1 MKKLT
6 LPVALIAVCAVIVV
20 IVSCE
25 KDNMLINKDG
35 AVRFTSGGATATQTR
50 VAIDP
55 QNKSVWEKGDP
66 VGIYMVK
73 HGTSDVLENAENM
86 KYTASEAGTSTS
98 FAPAVQT
105 IYYPL
110 DETEKVDF
118 IAYHPY
124 RETVSGFVYPVDV
137 SNQTSQTGID
147 LMWATADKQGA
158 GYSKEDGRNTTS
170 VDLAFNHQLAKLRMN
185 VTKDANVPG
194 QIVKVSINGMNT
206 TASFDLKGSGGFT
219 VTGDSKSF
227 EVYTIT
233 AGSVYEAILLPLG
246 SLGTAHTVT
255 FTTDKGETYTWSM
268 YKQITELKPGNIYT
282 YDIKV
287 AKYKIEV
294 TGNINSWT
302 VGTTGSG
309 NAD

>member
-6 LPVALIAVCAVIVV
+6 LPVVLIAICAV

-25 KDNMLINKDG
+25 KDNSPVNYDS

-55 QNKSVWEKGDP
+55 QDKSVWEKGDP

-86 KYTASEAGTSTS
+86 KYTASEAGLSTS
-98 FAPAVQT
+98 FAPAVQA

-124 RETVSGFVYPVDV
+124 RATVSGFVYPVDV
-137 SNQTSQTGID
+137 SDQASQTGID
-147 LMWATADKQGA
+147 LMWAAADKQGA
-158 GYSKEDGRNTTS
+158 GYSKEDGRNNTL
-170 VDLAFNHQLAKLRMN
+170 VDLAFSHQLAKLRMN
-185 VTKDANVPG
+185 VTKDSNVPG
-194 QIVKVSINGMNT
+194 EIVKVSINGMNT
-206 TASFDLKGSGGFT
+206 TASFDFKGSGGLT
-219 VTGDSKSF
+219 AMGDAKSF
-227 EVYTIT
+227 EVCTVT
-233 AGSVYEAILLPLG
+233 AGSVYEAILLPVGPLDA
-246 SLGTAHTVT
+246 THTVT
-255 FTTDKGETYTWSM
+255 FTTDQNETYTWSM
-268 YKQITELKPGNIYT
+268 YKQIAELKPGKIYT
-282 YDIKV
+282 YDITV
-287 AKYKIEV
+287 AKYEIQV

-302 VGTTGSG
+302 VGATGIG
-309 NAD
+309 NAE

>member
-1 MKKLT
+1 MKNFI
-6 LPVALIAVCAVIVV
+6 LPAAVIAVCAV

-25 KDNMLINKDG
+25 KDNSPVNYDG
-35 AVRFTSGGATATQTR
+35 TVRFTSGTTATQTR

-73 HGTSDVLENAENM
+73 HGTSDVLENVENM
-86 KYTASEAGTSTS
+86 KYTASEAGLSTS
-98 FAPAVQT
+98 FAPAGQA

-124 RETVSGFVYPVDV
+124 RATVSGFVYPVDV
-137 SNQTSQTGID
+137 SNQASQTGID
-147 LMWATADKQGA
+147 LMWAAADKQGV
-158 GYSKEDGRNTTS
+158 GYSKEDGRNNTS
-170 VDLAFNHQLAKLRMN
+170 VDLAFDHQLAKLRMN
-185 VTKDANVPG
+185 VTKDDNVPG
-194 QIVKVSINGMNT
+194 EIVKVSINGMNT
-206 TASFDLKGSGGFT
+206 TASFDLKGSAGL
-219 VTGDSKSF
+219 TGMDDAKSF
-227 EVYTIT
+227 DVCTVT

-246 SLGTAHTVT
+246 SLGAAHTVT
-255 FTTDKGETYTWSM
+255 FTTDKGEDYTWSM
-268 YKQITELKPGNIYT
+268 YEQIAELKPGNIYT
-282 YDIKV
+282 YDIIV
-287 AKYKIEV
+287 TKYKIKV

-309 NAD
+309 NAY